1 MFTSYSDFLFESLT
15 TIKLYYSKDFKDRL
29 NSIYTTTKNAEV
41 KNLCRTLS
49 NAEDTS
55 KYRADVSFID
65 LTDKNDKICFTP
77 FARLKRLYDDWVK
90 EGKAKNGPGYGDD
103 TDIDTWL
110 YFQSTDKYSG
120 NLSDAFTKY
129 KQELGIGRFVGKIFR
144 EVIKA
149 PLSDSTIEKFV
160 NEFKSMFD
168 FEKDGTGRLELVSG
182 EDIRKWYLYK
192 NYSEVRGQLGNS
204 CMRYDNCQEYLDI
217 YVENTEVCKLL
228 VMWADPS
235 KTSICGRSLIWTLKD
250 GRIVMDRIYSVADY
264 QQELFWKYAKDNGI
278 ESVNSLR
285 YGQEIQLKKWKF
297 TYYPYMDN
305 FLCLNINTGILV
317 NDDSMWP
324 GPGWYKLQNTG
335 GDALTDEVVWSE
347 YHSEY
352 IHQDQAVWCEDE
364 GDYCHENEAIY
375 LEYKDVHVT
384 PNAEIAYS
392 SYSGESYY
400 SDDCVYSDTLGDN
413 LYSEEAIQFQINY
426 DGDEDWFPEG
436 MKKYCVKVKYK
447 DEFID
452 TLERF
457 TIFNPV
463 TNQYHFL
470 DEEIGGKDI
479 FDVIESSLDDIVIDE
494 DKIRQEVLKNN
505 VSSPDLQNKFS
516 NLGKI
521 DGKWVPHYSEINK
534 FIKYF
539 IINYPKADRLRNGRL
554 RSMTSSSRREFKNN
568 IVNDTELINELGIS
582 SSFNKEV
589 LNRLN
594 DEEIYKLCYYSFYF
608 VSDCIKDEEILKMW
622 YKYHL
627 F

>member
-1 MFTSYSDFLFESLT
+1 MFKSYSDFLFESLT
-15 TIKLYYSKDFKDRL
+15 TIKLHYSKDFKDRL
-29 NSIYTTTKNAEV
+29 DSIYTTTKNAEV

-49 NAEDTS
+49 NAEDTT
-55 KYRADVSFID
+55 KYRSDVSFID
-65 LTDKNDKICFTP
+65 LTDKNDKISFTP
-77 FARLKRLYDDWVK
+77 LARLKRLYDDWKK
-90 EGKAKNGPGYGDD
+90 EGKEKYGANYGDD
-103 TDIDTWL
+103 TSLDTWL

-120 NLSDAFTKY
+120 NLSDSFTKY
-129 KQELGIGRFVGKIFR
+129 KQELGIVRFVGKIFR
-144 EVIKA
+144 
-149 PLSDSTIEKFV
+149 
-160 NEFKSMFD
+160 
-168 FEKDGTGRLELVSG
+168 

-192 NYSEVRGQLGNS
+192 NYSEVKGQLGNS
-204 CMRYDNCQEYLDI
+204 CMRSERCQEFLNI
-217 YVENTEVCKLL
+217 YVKNPEVCRLL
-228 VMWADPS
+228 VMWSDPS
-235 KTSICGRSLIWTLKD
+235 KTNICGRALIWTLTD
-250 GRIVMDRIYSVADY
+250 GKIVMDRIYTIADY
-264 QQELFWKYAKDNGI
+264 QQELFAKYAKDNDI
-278 ESVNSLR
+278 YLVNSMS
-285 YGQEIQLKKWKF
+285 GTHEVQLKDYKF
-297 TYYPYMDN
+297 DYYPYMDN
-305 FLCLNINTGILV
+305 FLCLNINTGILC
-317 NDDSMWP
+317 DDESVWP
-324 GPGWYKLQNTG
+324 SPGWYKIQSTNG
-335 GDALTDEVVWSE
+335 APATDDVVWSE

-352 IHQDQAVWCEDE
+352 IHQDQAIWCEDE
-364 GDYCHENEAIY
+364 GDYCHENDAIY

-384 PNAEIAYS
+384 PNADIAYS
-392 SYSGESYY
+392 SYNGESYY

-413 LYSEEAIQFQINY
+413 LYSEEAIQLQINY

-452 TLERF
+452 TLEKF

-494 DKIRQEVLKNN
+494 DKIRQEVLKNR
-505 VSSPDLQNKFS
+505 VSSPDLQIKFS

-521 DGKWVPHYSEINK
+521 DGKWMAHYSEINK

-554 RSMTSSSRREFKNN
+554 RIMTSSYKREFKNS

-594 DEEIYKLCYYSFYF
+594 EEEIYKLCYYSFYF
-608 VSDCIKDEEILKMW
+608 VSDFIKDEEILKMW